1 MEAEPEQENFLEQ
14 ILFLNSKEQVNSNKL
29 NKSYLFSCVIE
40 DNMFKKFVN
49 YCKACYNELAH
60 KTTWPTRAELT
71 HSAMV
76 VLSASLIIALVV
88 FIMDFVFQNVMQL
101 VYPS

>member
-1 MEAEPEQENFLEQ
+1 M
-14 ILFLNSKEQVNSNKL
+14 I
-29 NKSYLFSCVIE
+29 
-40 DNMFKKFVN
+40 KKFFKSIAN
-49 YCKACYNELAH
+49 YCKLSYDELVH

-88 FIMDFVFQNVMQL
+88 FAMDSVFRFVMSV
-101 VYPS
+101 VYPG

>member
-1 MEAEPEQENFLEQ
+1 MGGGFYTGIAQLVEHRSPKPRVVGSSPPSRAN
-14 ILFLNSKEQVNSNKL
+14 IK
-29 NKSYLFSCVIE
+29 

-60 KTTWPTRAELT
+60 KTTWPTRTELT